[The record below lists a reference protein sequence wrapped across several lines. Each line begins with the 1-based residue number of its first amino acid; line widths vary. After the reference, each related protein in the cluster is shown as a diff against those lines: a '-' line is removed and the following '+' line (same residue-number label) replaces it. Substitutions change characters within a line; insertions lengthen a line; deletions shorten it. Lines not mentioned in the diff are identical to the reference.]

1 MSNYLSFPMLML
13 CMTVFLT
20 VSAQVPKI
28 HYDREIGRPEVK
40 ATGTLEKISTPG
52 AVNNANTP
60 PGMLAYTVAENDC
73 LINWVPSQDTG
84 RITGQADIIDA
95 LVSSD
100 ESLLIVAERVGG
112 ANQNNS
118 TRLIFINL
126 LNNKI
131 CGSMDIPER
140 RIVKL
145 LDCPGQNGKF
155 LAFQKGQSAF
165 QNGDALLMIDVKKRR
180 IRQIGK
186 DITEEIADLCT
197 DGERVWFAIAKTNRI
212 CEIDLER
219 PAKVRYCDTK
229 KAVLKLGYN
238 PASQSVIAVEN
249 GICEFFTVTING
261 LFLDNSIELPGKCT
275 PAWMMPIPNRASSV
289 IIIDT
294 NNDGY
299 LLSSGGLI
307 PLNGRFAPHGCALQ
321 DGTVLLG
328 TLDRSPRLNKLAL
341 PGGEVKGYIV
351 PSTLRPL
358 NRNKTFAVFARSGN
372 ASECIQLDEQG
383 NVFKLTVTGRRGR
396 KNTIL
401 IVNKTGL
408 R

>member
-1 MSNYLSFPMLML
+1 MRNYLSFPMLML
-13 CMTVFLT
+13 SMIVFST

-28 HYDREIGRPEVK
+28 HYDRDIGRPEVK

-52 AVNNANTP
+52 AMNNAGTP
-60 PGMLAYTVAENDC
+60 PGMLAYAVAENDC
-73 LINWVPSQDTG
+73 LINWVPSPDTG
-84 RITGQADIIDA
+84 RLTGQADIIDA

-126 LNNKI
+126 MNNKI

-145 LDCPGQNGKF
+145 LDCPGHNGKF
-155 LAFQKGQSAF
+155 LAFQKGQEAF
-165 QNGDALLMIDVKKRR
+165 QNGDALLMIDVKKRQFK
-180 IRQIGK
+180 QIGK
-186 DITEEIADLCT
+186 DISGGAADLCT
-197 DGERVWFAIAKTNRI
+197 DGERVWLAMENANRI
-212 CEIDLER
+212 CEINLDR
-219 PAKVRYCDTK
+219 PSRIRYCDTK
-229 KAVLKLGYN
+229 KEVLKLGYN
-238 PASQSVIAVEN
+238 PASRSVIAVEN
-249 GICEFFTVTING
+249 GICEFFTPTVNG
-261 LFLDNSIELPGKCT
+261 LFLENSIELPGKCT

-294 NNDGY
+294 NSNGY

-328 TLDRSPRLNKLAL
+328 TLDRSPRLDKLSL

-383 NVFKLTVTGRRGR
+383 NVFKLTVSGRRGR
-396 KNTIL
+396 KSTIL